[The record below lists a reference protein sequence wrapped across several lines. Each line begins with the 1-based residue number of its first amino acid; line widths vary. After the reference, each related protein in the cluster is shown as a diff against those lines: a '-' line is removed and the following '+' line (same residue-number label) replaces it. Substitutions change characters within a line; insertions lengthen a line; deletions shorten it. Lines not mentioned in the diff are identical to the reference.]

1 MKINDL
7 TVDGLE
13 QENYFAT
20 QELIDVVNAAI
31 FLDKPLLIEGPAGTG
46 KTFLAKTLSALLNL
60 ELIRLQCHEGI
71 DEDKSVYEW
80 NYKKQLL
87 SIQKSEENEN
97 LFDEKY
103 LIKRPILS
111 ALTTEENS
119 LFLIDEIDRSDEE
132 FEALL
137 LEILAENQVTIP
149 EFGTIKGNENRITIL
164 TSNSTRELSDA
175 LRRRCIYYYLDFP
188 SIEIETK
195 VFMNSIEDIEENEN
209 LFDEKYLIKRPI
221 LTALTTEENS
231 LFLIDE
237 IDRSDEEFEALL
249 LEVLAE
255 NQVTIPEFGTIKGS
269 ENRITILTSN
279 STRELSDALRRRC
292 IYYYLDF
299 PSIEIETK
307 VFMNSIE
314 DIDENEARKYA
325 SLVSFIRSLSLNKI
339 PSLIESVEWVKYN
352 NSKDQESVRS
362 NLGILLKDK
371 SDQKKY
377 VEKLEESNEFNQ
389 E

>member
-1 MKINDL
+1 MNINDL
-7 TVDGLE
+7 TINSLE
-13 QENYFAT
+13 KENYFAT
-20 QELIDVVNAAI
+20 QELVDVVNAAI

-46 KTFLAKTLSALLNL
+46 KTFLAKTLSSLLNL

-71 DEDKSVYEW
+71 DEDKAVYEW

-87 SIQKSEENEN
+87 SIQSSEKNEN

-103 LIKRPILS
+103 LIKRPILT
-111 ALTTEENS
+111 ALTNIES
-119 LFLIDEIDRSDEE
+119 SIFLIDEIDRSDEE

-149 EFGTIKGNENRITIL
+149 EFGTINGSDNRVTIL

-188 SIEIETK
+188 SIDIESK
-195 VFMNSIEDIEENEN
+195 VLMNSIDKLDED
-209 LFDEKYLIKRPI
+209 
-221 LTALTTEENS
+221 
-231 LFLIDE
+231 
-237 IDRSDEEFEALL
+237 
-249 LEVLAE
+249 
-255 NQVTIPEFGTIKGS
+255 
-269 ENRITILTSN
+269 
-279 STRELSDALRRRC
+279 DAKK
-292 IYYYLDF
+292 F
-299 PSIEIETK
+299 
-307 VFMNSIE
+307 
-314 DIDENEARKYA
+314 A
-325 SLVSFIRSLSLNKI
+325 SLISFVRSLSLNKI

-352 NSKDQESVRS
+352 NSKNNESIRS

-377 VEKLEESNEFNQ
+377 IEKLEESNEFNQ

>member
-1 MKINDL
+1 MNINDL
-7 TVDGLE
+7 TIDSLE
-13 QENYFAT
+13 KENYFAT
-20 QELIDVVNAAI
+20 QELVDVVNAAI

-46 KTFLAKTLSALLNL
+46 KTFLAKTLSSLLNL

-71 DEDKSVYEW
+71 DEDKAVYEW

-87 SIQKSEENEN
+87 SIQSSEKNEN

-103 LIKRPILS
+103 LIKRPILT
-111 ALTTEENS
+111 ALTNIES
-119 LFLIDEIDRSDEE
+119 SIFLIDEIDRSDEE

-149 EFGTIKGNENRITIL
+149 EFGTINGSDNRVTIL

-188 SIEIETK
+188 SIDIESK
-195 VFMNSIEDIEENEN
+195 VLRNSIDKLDED
-209 LFDEKYLIKRPI
+209 
-221 LTALTTEENS
+221 
-231 LFLIDE
+231 
-237 IDRSDEEFEALL
+237 
-249 LEVLAE
+249 
-255 NQVTIPEFGTIKGS
+255 
-269 ENRITILTSN
+269 
-279 STRELSDALRRRC
+279 DAKK
-292 IYYYLDF
+292 F
-299 PSIEIETK
+299 
-307 VFMNSIE
+307 
-314 DIDENEARKYA
+314 A
-325 SLVSFIRSLSLNKI
+325 SLISFIRSLSLNKI

-352 NSKDQESVRS
+352 NSKNNESIRS

-377 VEKLEESNEFNQ
+377 IEKLEESNEFNQ

>member
-7 TVDGLE
+7 TIDGLE

-20 QELIDVVNAAI
+20 QELIDVINAAI

-87 SIQKSEENEN
+87 SIQKS
-97 LFDEKY
+97 
-103 LIKRPILS
+103 
-111 ALTTEENS
+111 
-119 LFLIDEIDRSDEE
+119 
-132 FEALL
+132 
-137 LEILAENQVTIP
+137 
-149 EFGTIKGNENRITIL
+149 
-164 TSNSTRELSDA
+164 
-175 LRRRCIYYYLDFP
+175 
-188 SIEIETK
+188 
-195 VFMNSIEDIEENEN
+195 EENEN